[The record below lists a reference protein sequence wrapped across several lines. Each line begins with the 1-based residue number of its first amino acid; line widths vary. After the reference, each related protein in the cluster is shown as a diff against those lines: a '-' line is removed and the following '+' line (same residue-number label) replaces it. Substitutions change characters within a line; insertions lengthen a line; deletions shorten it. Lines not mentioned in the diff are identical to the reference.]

1 MTDPMTDP
9 MTERTTEHVR
19 TSPALRSRVLPAI
32 AVAACG
38 LALSGCYERVVSSKG
53 VGAKQEQQGYRSDTF
68 LDRAYDDLTGA
79 NEKPPPPRPK
89 VGPFRAR

>member
-1 MTDPMTDP
+1 
-9 MTERTTEHVR
+9 MTERTTEPMTEHAR
-19 TSPALRSRVLPAI
+19 TSSALRSRVFPAI

-53 VGAKQEQQGYRSDTF
+53 VGARQEEAGYRSDTF